1 LVGTRNPRLAEPQI
15 KVKSAKNILPEELWR
30 SRVAQRPKKRTLFL
44 STSSLASKIKKLAA
58 VEIVLNI
65 EKLNKSYGKRQVLQD
80 LTLHIQP
87 GEIYG
92 LLGPNGAGKTTT
104 INILCNLLQAD
115 QGAIAINNQPVSE
128 VTKKLIGVAPQENLL
143 YKTLSCEENLN
154 FYARIYGLNAQ
165 QRRQQVQVSLA
176 AVNLSDRAK
185 SPVET
190 LSGGMQRR
198 LNIAV
203 ALVHQP
209 KLVIL
214 DEPTT
219 GLDIEAR
226 YEIWDLIRRL
236 KSQGITILLTT
247 HLLDE
252 AERLCER
259 IGILKGGRLVAE
271 GSLEQLRQRI
281 PAQEIVVV
289 QTSEEE
295 KAIAR
300 AKELGFTHR
309 HYGNDLAFWL
319 PQPLELK
326 EIISRFD
333 GIPLDSIARQPV
345 RLEHIYVEV
354 TRQD

>member
-1 LVGTRNPRLAEPQI
+1 M
-15 KVKSAKNILPEELWR
+15 
-30 SRVAQRPKKRTLFL
+30 L
-44 STSSLASKIKKLAA
+44 S
-58 VEIVLNI
+58 I
-65 EKLNKSYGKRQVLQD
+65 EKLRKSYGKRAVLQD
-80 LTLHIQP
+80 LTLNILP

-104 INILCNLLQAD
+104 INIICNLLRAD
-115 QGAIAINNQPVSE
+115 TGAIAINNQPVSE
-128 VTKKLIGVAPQENLL
+128 ATKKLIGVAPQENLL

-154 FYARIYGLNAQ
+154 FFAQIYGFKGQ
-165 QRRQQVQVSLA
+165 QRRQQVQASLA

-236 KSQGITILLTT
+236 KNQGITILLTT

-252 AERLCER
+252 AERLCQR
-259 IGILKGGRLVAE
+259 IGILKGGQIVAE
-271 GSLEQLRQRI
+271 GSLEELRQRI

-289 QTSEEE
+289 QTPEEE

-300 AKELGFTHR
+300 SLELGFTPR
-309 HYGNDLAFWL
+309 RYGSDLAFWL
-319 PQPLELK
+319 PQQLELK
-326 EIISRFD
+326 EIISSFE
-333 GIPLDSIARQPV
+333 GIPLDSIARHPV

-354 TRQD
+354 TQQV

>member
-1 LVGTRNPRLAEPQI
+1 MLRI
-15 KVKSAKNILPEELWR
+15 KN
-30 SRVAQRPKKRTLFL
+30 
-44 STSSLASKIKKLAA
+44 
-58 VEIVLNI
+58 
-65 EKLNKSYGKRQVLQD
+65 LNKAYGKRKVLQD
-80 LTLHIQP
+80 LTMYIEH

-92 LLGPNGAGKTTT
+92 LLGANGAGKTTT
-104 INILCNLLQAD
+104 INIICNLLKAD
-115 QGAIAINNQPVSE
+115 SGYITISNQPVSE
-128 VTKKLIGVAPQENLL
+128 ETKKLIGIAPQENLL

-154 FYARIYGLNAQ
+154 FFAQIYGLDAKT
-165 QRRQQVQVSLA
+165 RRQQVKATLE
-176 AVNLSDRAK
+176 AVNLLDRAK

-226 YEIWDLIRRL
+226 YEIWELIRQL
-236 KSQGITILLTT
+236 KNQGITILLTT

-252 AERLCER
+252 AERLCHK
-259 IGILKGGRLVAE
+259 IGILKSGRILAE
-271 GSLEQLRQRI
+271 GSLAELRKNI
-281 PAQEIVVV
+281 AAKEIVIV

-295 KAIAR
+295 QAIAR
-300 AKELGFTHR
+300 AIEHGFTPR
-309 HYGNDLAFWL
+309 RYGHDLAFWV
-319 PQPLELK
+319 PEQLELK

-345 RLEHIYVEV
+345 RLEHIYLEL
-354 TRQD
+354 TQ

>member
-1 LVGTRNPRLAEPQI
+1 
-15 KVKSAKNILPEELWR
+15 
-30 SRVAQRPKKRTLFL
+30 
-44 STSSLASKIKKLAA
+44 
-58 VEIVLNI
+58 VLRI
-65 EKLNKSYGKRQVLQD
+65 EKLSKSYGKRSVLQD
-80 LTLHIQP
+80 LTLHISP

-104 INILCNLLQAD
+104 INIICNLSKAD
-115 QGAIAINNQPVSE
+115 SGVIAINNQPVSE
-128 VTKKLIGVAPQENLL
+128 ATKPLIGVAPQENLA

-154 FYARIYGLNAQ
+154 FFAQIYGLRGQ
-165 QRRQQVQVSLA
+165 DRRQRVQASLA
-176 AVNLSDRAK
+176 AVKLADRAK

-198 LNIAV
+198 LNIAI

-209 KLVIL
+209 KLIIL

-219 GLDIEAR
+219 GLDLEAR
-226 YEIWDLIRRL
+226 YEIWELIRQL
-236 KSQGITILLTT
+236 KRQGITILLTT

-252 AERLCER
+252 AERLCQR
-259 IGILKGGRLVAE
+259 IGILKHGRILAE
-271 GSLEQLRQRI
+271 GSLAELQQRI

-289 QTSEEE
+289 QTQSEER
-295 KAIAR
+295 AIAR
-300 AKELGFTHR
+300 AREWGFTHR
-309 HYGNDLAFWL
+309 RYGNDLAFWL
-319 PQPLELK
+319 PEHLELK

-354 TRQD
+354 TQQN